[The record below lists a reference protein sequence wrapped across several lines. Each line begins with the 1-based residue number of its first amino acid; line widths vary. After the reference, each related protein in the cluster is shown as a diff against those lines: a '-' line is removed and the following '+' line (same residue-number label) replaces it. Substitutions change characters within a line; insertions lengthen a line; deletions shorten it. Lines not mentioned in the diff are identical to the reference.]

1 MRALT
6 TFDWIL
12 RIAGSVALVLG
23 LLIWTVQLDVVS
35 LHMLFG
41 LLVALALLVISIL
54 AALTRSLR
62 VLGIIGIVYAFI
74 LPLLGLNQET
84 LLVGNLHWII
94 QVVHLAVGIG
104 ALALGGVISTRYR
117 RLQRRQASSPESVE
131 ASQSS

>member
-23 LLIWTVQLDVVS
+23 LLIWTVQLDAVS

-41 LLVALALLVISIL
+41 LLVAVALLVISIL

-62 VLGIIGIVYAFI
+62 VLGVIGIVYAFI

-84 LLVGNLHWII
+84 LLVGNLHWVI

-131 ASQSS
+131 ARTS

>member
-131 ASQSS
+131 ARTS

>member
-1 MRALT
+1 MRVLT

-23 LLIWTVQLDVVS
+23 LLIWTFQLDIVS

-54 AALTRSLR
+54 SALTRPLR
-62 VLGIIGIVYAFI
+62 VLGIVGIVYAFV

-84 LLVGNLHWII
+84 LLVGSLHWII
-94 QVVHLAVGIG
+94 EIVHLIVGIG
-104 ALALGGVISTRYR
+104 ALALGGVMSTRYR
-117 RLQRRQASSPESVE
+117 RLQRSRASSSSESVN
-131 ASQSS
+131 AQTP

>member
-6 TFDWIL
+6 SFDWIL

-54 AALTRSLR
+54 AALTRPLR

-84 LLVGNLHWII
+84 LLIGNLHWVI
-94 QVVHLAVGIG
+94 QVVHLAVGVG
-104 ALALGGVISTRYR
+104 ALALGGVMSTRYR

-131 ASQSS
+131 ARTS